1 MIALVEIIAAL
12 FVTVS
17 DADVDRLRSTAPAY
31 LTTDAI
37 AEQHIRAAR
46 AAAFVTDTDASLLL
60 AIAHHESRY
69 SITEVTV
76 ETNGVSCGVMTP
88 EPTQAKGACLLATS
102 SMAAGYFV
110 GAAHLSRWLR
120 ACGHHLRC
128 ALNGYAGGY
137 RLIRFCTDH
146 PRDRRCSTPDVFLQ
160 RARWIQ
166 GSISPTRRSRS
177 TS

>member
-12 FVTVS
+12 FVVVT
-17 DADVDRLRSTAPAY
+17 DADINQLRSTAPMY
-31 LTTDAI
+31 LKTDAI
-37 AEQHIRAAR
+37 ADQHLRAAR
-46 AAAFVTDTDASLLL
+46 AAAFVTGTDADMLL

-69 SITEVTV
+69 VVTEATP
-76 ETNGVSCGVMTP
+76 ETNGYSCGVMTP

-110 GAAHLSRWLR
+110 GAAHLAGWLR
-120 ACGHHLRC
+120 ACNGRVRC

-137 RLIRFCTDH
+137 RLIRFCAEH
-146 PRDRRCSTPDVFLQ
+146 EKDRRCTTPDVFLQ
-160 RARWIQ
+160 RARWIR
-166 GSISPTRRSRS
+166 GSTSGTRRSRS